1 MWEWI
6 LLPLLVAIVV
16 LSIVTARPKRKDP
29 GEDEDPGD

>member
-16 LSIVTARPKRKDP
+16 LSIVTARPKPQDP
-29 GEDEDPGD
+29 EEDDDADR